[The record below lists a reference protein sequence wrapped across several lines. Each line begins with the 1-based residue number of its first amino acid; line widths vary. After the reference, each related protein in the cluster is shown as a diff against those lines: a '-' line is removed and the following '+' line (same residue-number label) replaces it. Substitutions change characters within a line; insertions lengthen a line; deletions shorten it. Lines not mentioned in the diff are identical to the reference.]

1 MKGMEML
8 YKDEMWLRS
17 QYSKLQKSSCMI
29 AKEHGCSNTTV
40 MYWLRKFKVPIRSRS
55 ETTCIAQSNHISIS
69 KTALEFL
76 NGSLLGDGHLELQR
90 MSAAVTYSSKYE
102 GYLKWISKKV
112 AQFGI
117 EQSGAINKYEGWVM
131 FPGGKKHY
139 GTFFRYGSRH
149 YVELKELQSKWYRPA
164 TQEERERGRKFFKI
178 IPTGLELTPL
188 TCQQWFLDDG
198 KISRRG
204 KDIGFSTQGFSD
216 GEILF
221 LISLLADLGL
231 KTTTNKNREIY
242 VSRRSKKDFLNY
254 IGPCPQEIKSIYGYK
269 WDGM

>member
-1 MKGMEML
+1 MEKL
-8 YKDEMWLRS
+8 YKNETWLKH
-17 QYSKLQKSSCMI
+17 QYTTLQKSSCTI
-29 AKEHGCSNTTV
+29 GKKCGCSNTTV
-40 MYWLRKFKVPIRSRS
+40 MCWLRKFKAQIRSRS

-90 MSAAVTYSSKYE
+90 MSVAVKYSSKYE
-102 GYLKWISKKV
+102 GYLKWLSKKL

-117 EQSGAINKYEGWVM
+117 EQAGAVNKYEGWAM

-139 GTFFRYGSRH
+139 GTFFLYCSHH

-164 TQEERERGRKFFKI
+164 TKEEREQGRKFFKI
-178 IPTGLELTPL
+178 IPTDLELSPL

-198 KISRRG
+198 EASRRG

-221 LISLLADLGL
+221 LISLLAGLGL
-231 KTTTNKNREIY
+231 KTTTNKNRAIH
-242 VSRRSKKDFLNY
+242 VSRISKRNFFDF
-254 IGPCPQEIKSIYGYK
+254 IGPCPQEIESIYGYK
-269 WDGM
+269 WDGVKPF